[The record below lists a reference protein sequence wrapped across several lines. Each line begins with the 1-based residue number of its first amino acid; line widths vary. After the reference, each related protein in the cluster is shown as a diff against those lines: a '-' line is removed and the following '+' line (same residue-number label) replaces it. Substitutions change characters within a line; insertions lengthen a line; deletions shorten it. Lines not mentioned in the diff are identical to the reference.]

1 MVSSI
6 LIKGR
11 SELSQMALANGERK
25 QFASKVKQFKRW
37 LLNEKTGF
45 KEYYLP
51 YIKPLLEVL
60 AASGHLV
67 FSIDGSVVGKGCM
80 CLMFSVIYKNKAIP
94 VIWRVYKAKKGH
106 LSEKAHRD
114 LLNDLSALVPAG
126 CHITITGDGEFDG
139 CDWQADI
146 LKLGWN
152 YVLRTGKSVQIQ
164 EDTWDDFK
172 PKDVSIEPGA
182 SLFFEEINFTKKK
195 WKTNLLIWHGKGHKD
210 PLYIVTNLDY
220 TPEIQHL
227 YKKRFKIEPFFRD
240 QKSRGFHIHK
250 SGLRNPE
257 RLEKLLIA
265 SCLAYV
271 LGIMAGTKALKSKFY
286 NEIERGDGTYLSLFQ
301 LGYRFILFL
310 VDIRQWRAFSWERD
324 FLLDKQNEGATLFCV
339 PF

>member
-25 QFASKVKQFKRW
+25 QLASKVKQIKRW
-37 LLNEKTGF
+37 LLNEKTGY

-51 YIKPLLEVL
+51 FIKPLLEVL

-94 VIWRVYKAKKGH
+94 VVWRVYKAKKGH
-106 LSEKAHRD
+106 LSEKVHRD
-114 LLNDLSALVPAG
+114 LLKNLSGLVPSN
-126 CHITITGDGEFDG
+126 CRVTITGDGEFDG
-139 CDWQADI
+139 CHWQADI
-146 LKLGWN
+146 LELGWD
-152 YVLRTGKSVQIQ
+152 YVLRTGKNVQIQ

-172 PKDVSIEPGA
+172 PKDVSTEPGT

-195 WKTNLLIWHGKGHKD
+195 WKTNLLIWHGKGHKN
-210 PLYIVTNLDY
+210 PLYIVTNLDF
-220 TPEIQHL
+220 TPRIQHL

-250 SGLRNPE
+250 SGLRAPE

-271 LGIMAGTKALKSKFY
+271 FGIMAGTKALKSKFY
-286 NEIERGDGTYLSLFQ
+286 NEIERRDGRYLSLFQ

-310 VDIRQWRAFSWERD
+310 VDIRQWRVFSLERD
-324 FLLDKQNEGATLFCV
+324 FLPDKQNEGAMLFCV